1 LYSSLVREI
10 DLLRRKHK
18 FHYMQLCVTS
28 NCLLHCTICPRT
40 SFINAWNSMNMTME
54 TYTNISRFFPFT
66 ENVYLSGWGEPL
78 LNPNLLLMIRKAKEA
93 DCSVG
98 FTTNGAL
105 LDDDK
110 VREVIDLQTDL
121 ISFSFAGARAET
133 HESIRTGSNFEHLTQ
148 TVRRVVELR
157 RSVDSAKPNVLML
170 FMMTKQNVVELPN
183 AVELAYT
190 LGIDGIVATNL
201 DYAAVPLHEDMKAFS
216 LDNANMTLTE
226 SIDEARDMAE
236 ARGISFH
243 SFSLGKQSVPICTE
257 DPLNNVYI
265 SEAGLVSPCVYLAP
279 PMMEIPRIFC
289 GQANVLQRTYF
300 GDINKQ
306 SLFEIW
312 NSPGYSLF
320 RRKYER
326 RIKNVQ
332 NSHLDDIPE
341 VCRTCYKAYGV

>member
-1 LYSSLVREI
+1 MYSSLLREI

-18 FHYMQLCVTS
+18 FHYMQLCVS
-28 NCLLHCTICPRT
+28 SDCLLHCTVCPRT
-40 SFINAWNSMNMTME
+40 SFIDAWNSMNMTME

-78 LNPNLLLMIRKAKEA
+78 LNPNFLLMIRKAKEA

-105 LDDDK
+105 LDDAK
-110 VREVIDLQTDL
+110 IRGIIDLQTDL

-133 HESIRTGSNFEHLTQ
+133 HESIRFGSNFEHLTH
-148 TVRRVVELR
+148 TVRRIVELR
-157 RSVDSAKPNVLML
+157 RFGDSSKPNVLML
-170 FMMTKQNVVELPN
+170 FMMTKHNVVELPI
-183 AVELAYT
+183 AVDLACR

-201 DYAAVPLHEDMKAFS
+201 DYTAVPLHEDVKAFS
-216 LDNANMTLTE
+216 LNKANVMLIKST
-226 SIDEARDMAE
+226 DEARDLAE

-243 SFSLGKQSVPICTE
+243 SFSLEKQSAPICAE

-265 SEAGLVSPCVYLAP
+265 SEAGLVSPCVYLAL

-289 GQANVLQRTYF
+289 GQANVIQRTYF

-312 NSPGYSLF
+312 NSPGYISF
-320 RRKYER
+320 RRKYEW
-326 RIKNVQ
+326 RIKNAQ